1 MSGDRRLRF
10 EADGFVVRP
19 TYLWLLGPVL
29 TSAVGIAL
37 LVDGNL
43 LGTIVQA
50 AAMIL
55 LAAGIQRRPR
65 KRRHA
70 RITVDDYSLHA
81 DGEQLV
87 GLAEI
92 VGLSVTS
99 RTDARHLVVATRDG
113 TTVDIQLPSDLH
125 VAELRAAI
133 GLALSRSAS
142 ESFEAHAAFGCLSA
156 GATLLASIYLIVQ
169 IAATF
174 DYRQPLAM
182 GVLVPLVI
190 AGVPLL
196 LARLRMVTIRCGAEG
211 IYVERSIARS
221 LWGRRMIPWREL
233 TQARAANRTTVE
245 IWSKQKRLDYELGS
259 AEDLARLLENIK
271 ERVHAPI
278 AEGDVNL
285 GALLAR
291 GQQAPDA
298 WLAAVRKQA
307 APGNES
313 YRSVTLPEDRLWT
326 IVEDPGADPTAR
338 VGAAVA
344 LRAQLRVADIEK
356 RIRIAAGTT
365 ALPEVR
371 EAFAEIADEP
381 DDERA
386 IAKVAR
392 IVR

>member
-1 MSGDRRLRF
+1 MRF
-10 EADGFVVRP
+10 EAEGFVVRP
-19 TYLWLLGPVL
+19 TYLWLLGPVIA
-29 TSAVGIAL
+29 SAIGIGL
-37 LVDGNL
+37 LLDGNL
-43 LGTIVQA
+43 LGTLVQA
-50 AAMIL
+50 VAMIL
-55 LAAGIQRRPR
+55 LATAIQRRPR

-70 RITVDDYSLHA
+70 RITVDDFAVYA
-81 DGEQLV
+81 GGEQLM

-92 VGLSVTS
+92 VGLSVTG
-99 RTDARHLVVATRDG
+99 RADARHLVILSRDG
-113 TTVDIQLPSDLH
+113 TTVEVQLPSDLH

-133 GLALSRSAS
+133 GLAMARSAS
-142 ESFEAHAAFGCLSA
+142 ESFEAHTAFGCLSA
-156 GATLLASIYLIVQ
+156 GVTLVASIYLIIQ

-174 DYRQPLAM
+174 DYRHPLAM
-182 GVLVPLVI
+182 GMLVPLVI

-211 IYVERSIARS
+211 IHIERRLAKR
-221 LWGRRMIPWREL
+221 LFGRRMIPWSEL
-233 TQARAANRTTVE
+233 TQAMPANQTT
-245 IWSKQKRLDYELGS
+245 IGIYSKGKRYDYELGS
-259 AEDLARLLENIK
+259 PEDLLRLLENIK
-271 ERVHAPI
+271 ERVSFPI
-278 AEGDVNL
+278 GQGDVNL
-285 GALLAR
+285 AALLAR
-291 GQQAPDA
+291 GQQPPED

-344 LRAQLRVADIEK
+344 LRSQLRVAGVEK

-386 IAKVAR
+386 VAKVAR